1 MRRTMCA
8 EMEPNMDVKGNF
20 SSIEQV
26 AGQYFSQRT
35 KESENRQS
43 AAVPFE
49 EVLKQQWQLKEQ
61 RADGSLKF
69 SKHAGERL
77 RQRNIT
83 LSEEQMRRLEDGAQK
98 ANEKGIKESLVLLD
112 SLAFIVNT
120 KNNTVITAM
129 ERSGEA
135 DNIYTNIDGAVI
147 I

>member
-1 MRRTMCA
+1 
-8 EMEPNMDVKGNF
+8 MEVKGNAF

-26 AGQYFSQRT
+26 AGQYFNPRT
-35 KESENRQS
+35 KEAEKRLNT
-43 AAVPFE
+43 AAPFE
-49 EVLKQQWQLKEQ
+49 EILKRQWQVREET
-61 RADGSLKF
+61 DGSLKF

-83 LSEEQMRRLEDGAQK
+83 LSEEQMRRLEDGARK
-98 ANEKGIKESLVLLD
+98 ADEKGIKESLVLLD

-129 ERSGEA
+129 EQNGEA